1 MAQVMFEDA
10 YLAVERVD
18 GVEWAN
24 KLRSRLNHQDFSS
37 KQPGEYS
44 WLLSNA

>member
-1 MAQVMFEDA
+1 MAQVVFEDA

-24 KLRSRLNHQDFSS
+24 KLRSRLNYQDVSG
-37 KQPGEYS
+37 KHPDEYS
-44 WLLSNA
+44 CLLSKV